1 MGETRGST
9 HGTAEYAPGL
19 LLSVDGDGEVDDF
32 LSKQEKGGVCVGG
45 ENSLVSALAL
55 RDYLIFTRSASV

>member
-32 LSKQEKGGVCVGG
+32 LSKQERGCVGG

>member
-32 LSKQEKGGVCVGG
+32 LSKQERGGVGG